1 MRRVAPAV
9 ALFFIAPYVAEF
21 LLGNLPITLL
31 GALVVLGP
39 LYGGGAL
46 LVREVARRR
55 GFGWGAIL
63 TLGLAYAVVE
73 EALALQ
79 TLFNP
84 DFLKL
89 NLHLLAPAY
98 IPVLGMGGAWTMFVL
113 TLHVVWSIGV
123 SIALTEALFPARRTT
138 PWLGR
143 IGLTVTALLYLVGL
157 AANAAITLNQD
168 PFMASPWQLT
178 GAALVVVVILSA
190 AFLVRTDLRVRT
202 GSSPS
207 PWVVGAL
214 TLVAGSL
221 FLLTPMPWGWG
232 AVAAYLAIEGITA
245 FALVTWS
252 RSAGWTPAHVLGAA
266 GGAALAYGW
275 HAFPQPPVVPASRA
289 VDLAGNAIFLAL
301 LIVLLVVAGRENRLA
316 AAEKELVFVDRDHR
330 AG

>member
-9 ALFFIAPYVAEF
+9 ALFFVAPFVAEF

-46 LVREVARRR
+46 LIREVARRR
-55 GFGWGAIL
+55 GLGWGAIL
-63 TLGLAYAVVE
+63 TLGLAYAVIE

-84 DFLKL
+84 NYLKL
-89 NLHLLAPAY
+89 NLHLLEPAY
-98 IPVLGMGGAWTMFVL
+98 IPALGMGGAWTIFVL
-113 TLHVVWSIGV
+113 TLHVVWSVGV

-143 IGLTVTALLYLVGL
+143 IGLTITALLYLAGL
-157 AANAAITLNQD
+157 VANAAITLSQD
-168 PFMASPWQLT
+168 PFMASPRQLT
-178 GAALVVVVILSA
+178 GAAIVVVIILCA
-190 AFLVRTDLRVRT
+190 AFLVRTDLRARAGT
-202 GSSPS
+202 SPS

-221 FLLTPMPWGWG
+221 FLVTPMRWGWG
-232 AVAAYLAIEGITA
+232 AVAAYLAVEGVTA
-245 FALVTWS
+245 FALAAWS
-252 RSAGWTPAHVLGAA
+252 RSAGWSPAHVLGAA

-275 HAFPQPPVVPASRA
+275 HAFPQPPVVPASRM
-289 VDLAGNAIFLAL
+289 VDLAGNAIFLTL
-301 LIVLLVVAGRENRLA
+301 LMVLLVVAVRRHR
-316 AAEKELVFVDRDHR
+316 FVT
-330 AG
+330 